1 MAIDQHEAKTRGQI
15 PKKRATAH
23 PYAAIEH
30 RVIDCPAYADLTFS
44 ARSLLQLL
52 ARQLTKPNNNGH
64 LQATHSYMAR
74 FGFSD
79 RTLTRATKE
88 LINHGFVYRT
98 RCGGYQ
104 QGASQYAVT
113 WLSIEKRSGLFLDG
127 FLPCAWRHWE
137 PSKNKTPPA
146 KLRHSNRK
154 NDDRTLLAQAKFT
167 ANRGDKF
174 TDNELM
180 PCSGVKKLVYR
191 PATLKPHSQLD
202 YSKSPRQHL
211 NAGKGLLRLVA

>member
-1 MAIDQHEAKTRGQI
+1 MAIDRHEAKVRGQL
-15 PKKRATAH
+15 PKKGGTKH
-23 PYAAIEH
+23 PFAAIEH
-30 RVIDCPAYADLTFS
+30 RVIDSPAYADLTFS

-52 ARQLTKPNNNGH
+52 ARQLTVPNNNGH

-79 RTLTRATKE
+79 RTLTRAIKE
-88 LINHGFVYRT
+88 LISHGIVYRT

-104 QGASQYAVT
+104 QGASQYAVS
-113 WLSIEKRSGLFLDG
+113 WLSIDKKAGLFLDG

-146 KLRHSNRK
+146 KLRYHNRK
-154 NDDRTLLAQAKFT
+154 NGDRTLVAQAKFT
-167 ANRGDKF
+167 ASRGCKF

-180 PCSGVKKLVYR
+180 PVGVVKKHLYRLVTTKQER
-191 PATLKPHSQLD
+191 QLNCS
-202 YSKSPRQHL
+202 YSPRRPL
-211 NAGKGLLRLVA
+211 KAGKGLLRLVA